1 MKRVN
6 RPSRLIALLTDFGS
20 QDAFVGT
27 MKGVILKINPQAR
40 IVDLAH
46 DIAPQ
51 DVNSAAYALWSSYR
65 FFPEGTIFVA
75 VVDPG
80 VGSDRRILCAQGR
93 RHLFLAP
100 DNGLLKYLM
109 ADHEIQR
116 VREVTNSEYF
126 LPAVSSTFHGRDIFA
141 PVAAYLSLGLNPEKL
156 GKQVKT
162 HQSGEEFVYL
172 DEFRKGKAYGKVI
185 YLDRFGNLI
194 TNLRISSGRTP
205 RVKKLIVTIGKHVI
219 KGLSK
224 SYAEGSGRNPL
235 ALINS
240 ANLLEIGLK
249 NGNAA
254 QTMRMTVGEKVTV
267 EFL

>member
-1 MKRVN
+1 MKQDN
-6 RPSRLIALLTDFGS
+6 RPAGLIVLLTDFGS

-51 DVNSAAYALWSSYR
+51 DVNSAAYAIWSSYR
-65 FFPEGTIFVA
+65 FFPDGTIFVA

-80 VGSDRRILCAQGR
+80 VGSDRRILCAEGR
-93 RHLFLAP
+93 RHIFLAP
-100 DNGLLKYLM
+100 DNGLLKYLI
-109 ADHEIQR
+109 ADREIQR
-116 VREVTNSEYF
+116 LREVANSAYF

-141 PVAAYLSLGLNPEKL
+141 PVAAYLSVGLDPEKL
-156 GKQVKT
+156 GKRVKIDRP
-162 HQSGEEFVYL
+162 GEEFVYL
-172 DEFRKGKAYGKVI
+172 DELRKGVTKGKVI

-194 TNLRISSGRTP
+194 TNLRVSSIRTSHF
-205 RVKKLIVTIGKHVI
+205 KKFNITIGKYVI

-224 SYAEGSGRNPL
+224 SYSEGSGRNPL

-254 QTMRMTVGEKVTV
+254 QTMMMAVGEKVTV
-267 EFL
+267 ELL